1 MPAPDNLISLCA
13 VRRERLPTA
22 VVVDPITAQADG
34 DRLIWGEG
42 GTSLVWTGENGDLD
56 PRRFDAQIAAKFCE
70 LARNWTTDP
79 VARQHLDRAL
89 KAMRN

>member
-1 MPAPDNLISLCA
+1 MPAPDNLISLSA
-13 VRRERLPTA
+13 VRRERLPAA
-22 VVVDPITAQADG
+22 VFIDPITAQADG
-34 DRLIWGEG
+34 ENLIWAEG
-42 GTSLVWTGENGDLD
+42 GTSLVWAGENGDLD

-79 VARQHLDRAL
+79 IARQHLDRAI